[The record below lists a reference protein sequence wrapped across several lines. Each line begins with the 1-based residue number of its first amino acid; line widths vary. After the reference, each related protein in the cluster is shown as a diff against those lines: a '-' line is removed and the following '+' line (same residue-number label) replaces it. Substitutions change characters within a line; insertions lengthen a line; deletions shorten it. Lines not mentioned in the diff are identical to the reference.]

1 MARNYAALPHEY
13 LEEMSALSDE
23 EFGRLIRALLQYSAT
38 GQMPELTG
46 AERILLPRVK
56 MQEDRYRANYAEL
69 SEARSE
75 AGKKG
80 AQAKSGKVKQ
90 TQANSGKR
98 KQAQAKYSNTETE
111 TNTDLSPS
119 YRKEDHGA
127 CAKEAKEPKVQWAEN
142 VTMTNSEHEKLLA
155 AHGPADTERLI
166 AILDNYKGATGKK
179 YASDYRAILSW
190 VVDRLREEKGRTTKP
205 DLRNNGAPGEFERQA
220 LERMMAMEQ
229 EEHELE
235 RT

>member
-127 CAKEAKEPKVQWAEN
+127 RAKEAKEPKVQWAEN

-155 AHGPADTERLI
+155 AHGLSLI
-166 AILDNYKGATGKK
+166 HI
-179 YASDYRAILSW
+179 
-190 VVDRLREEKGRTTKP
+190 
-205 DLRNNGAPGEFERQA
+205 
-220 LERMMAMEQ
+220 
-229 EEHELE
+229 
-235 RT
+235 